1 MLPSG
6 HRCEASVN
14 GRQSSTR
21 LTEAPS
27 RRDWM
32 KMVALQTAGVILVDP
47 LLGPGRSAAAAEVDA
62 IAPFNRYPRM
72 MQEYFVQRVRRIEAR
87 LHLAR

>member
-6 HRCEASVN
+6 HRSKASVN
-14 GRQSSTR
+14 RRQSYSR

-32 KMVALQTAGVILVDP
+32 KMVALQTAGVALMDP
-47 LLGPGRSAAAAEVDA
+47 LLGAGRSAAAAEVDG
-62 IAPFNRYPRM
+62 IAPFNRFRS
-72 MQEYFVQRVRRIEAR
+72 
-87 LHLAR
+87 